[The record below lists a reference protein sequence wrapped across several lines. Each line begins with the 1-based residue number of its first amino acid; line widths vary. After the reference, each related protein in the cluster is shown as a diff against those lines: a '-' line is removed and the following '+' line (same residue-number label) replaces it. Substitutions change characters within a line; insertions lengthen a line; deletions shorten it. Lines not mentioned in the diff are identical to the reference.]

1 MRAPQHDV
9 CWCGCIE
16 FSIFF
21 FLVKIDDENNNDE
34 KNFRMESI
42 HSIEKLRTLQEA
54 I

>member
-9 CWCGCIE
+9 WLY
-16 FSIFF
+16 

>member
-1 MRAPQHDV
+1 MM
-9 CWCGCIE
+9 CGCIE

-21 FLVKIDDENNNDE
+21 FLVKIDDENNNDDDE

-42 HSIEKLRTLQEA
+42 YSIEKLRTLQEA